1 MKLKKIAGII
11 AVVGM
16 ISSVGAIGVSAAA
29 EEMPVGYV
37 TVSVEKFTLGQGF
50 ILEPVKVP
58 YFEGETGAD
67 ITDRAL
73 GKENVNMGNGT
84 GSYISSI
91 ADDGFGTENIPQFII
106 DAVVSKGHEVDD
118 LREDEEWLSGMDYYA
133 MSGWNF
139 TVENQIP
146 SYGINDYVPE
156 NGDVLRWQYTIVG
169 YGADIGYDTS
179 YMAEWG
185 GMSSLIPETDRTEI
199 ISVLSEAAAAGLTE
213 SKEYKNALQI
223 CSDLSVTQSELD
235 RACSALNEIIK
246 SKTIFEY
253 NNFIFE
259 KTDKGLILK
268 EFKNASFETITIPKE
283 VNGVSVVGVSD
294 FAFGLCNVKSIDI
307 PDTLQFDLIGKNAFM
322 TSDMIRNF
330 KMPLGVNTLNDF
342 FEFIGA
348 TKENID
354 LIYSKIGNV
363 DISSQSSLS
372 GVVMQVLRLHN
383 ELNLPKLNQDKLD
396 LISYNGLTLNG
407 SENSIVKSYS
417 ETKNGMIYKISAGF
431 APGDATMD
439 GKVDLYDAIAIAG
452 YLLNPSSLTDEQI
465 AIADFNNNGN
475 TDIYDAI
482 AIAKTLM

>member
-11 AVVGM
+11 AVVSM
-16 ISSVGAIGVSAAA
+16 LASVGAVSASAA
-29 EEMPVGYV
+29 EELPEGYV
-37 TVSVEKFTLGQGF
+37 TVSVEKFTLGQKF

-58 YFEGETGAD
+58 FFKGETGSD
-67 ITDRAL
+67 ITDRAI
-73 GKENVNMGNGT
+73 GKENINMGSGT

-91 ADDGFGTENIPQFII
+91 ADDGFGKENIPQFII
-106 DAVVSKGHEVDD
+106 DTVISKGHEVDD
-118 LREDEEWLSGMDYYA
+118 LREDEAWLSGMDYYA

-146 SYGINDYVPE
+146 SFGINDYVPN

-179 YMAEWG
+179 YMSEWG
-185 GMSSLIPETDRTEI
+185 GMASLIPETDRTEI

-213 SKEYKNALQI
+213 IEEYKNTLQI

-235 RACSALNEIIK
+235 KACSVLNELIK
-246 SKTIFEY
+246 SQKIIEY

-268 EFKNASFETITIPKE
+268 EFKNTSFENITIPKE
-283 VNGVSVVGVSD
+283 VNGISVVGVSD
-294 FAFGLCNVKSIDI
+294 FAFGICNMKSIDI
-307 PDTLQFDLIGKNAFM
+307 PDTIQLNLIGKNAFM
-322 TSDMIRNF
+322 TSDMIKNF
-330 KMPLGVNTLNDF
+330 KMPSGVNTLNDF

-383 ELNLPKLNQDKLD
+383 ELELPKLNQDKLD
-396 LISYNGLTLNG
+396 LISYNGLALKG

-417 ETKNGMIYKISAGF
+417 ETKNGMIYKISEGF

-452 YLLNPSSLTDEQI
+452 YLLNPSFLTDEQI

-482 AIAKTLM
+482 AIAKTLI

>member
-1 MKLKKIAGII
+1 MKLKKIAGAI
-11 AVVGM
+11 AVVSM
-16 ISSVGAIGVSAAA
+16 IASISVVGASAAEKELPA
-29 EEMPVGYV
+29 GYV

-58 YFEGETGAD
+58 FFEGETGSD
-67 ITDRAL
+67 ITDRAI

-91 ADDGFGTENIPQFII
+91 ADDGFGKENIPQFII
-106 DAVVSKGHEVDD
+106 DAVISNGHEVDD
-118 LREDEEWLSGMDYYA
+118 LREDEAWLSGMDYYA

-139 TVENQIP
+139 TVENKIP
-146 SYGINDYVPE
+146 SYGINDYVPN

-179 YMAEWG
+179 YMSEWG
-185 GMSSLIPETDRTEI
+185 GMASLIPETDRTEI

-213 SKEYKNALQI
+213 SEEYKDALNI
-223 CSDLSVTQSELD
+223 CSDLSVTQPELD
-235 RACSALNEIIK
+235 KACIVLNEMIESQIIV
-246 SKTIFEY
+246 EY

-268 EFKNASFETITIPKE
+268 EFKNTSLENITIPKE

-307 PDTLQFDLIGKNAFM
+307 PDTLQFDLIDKNAFM

-330 KMPLGVNTLNDF
+330 KMPTGVNTLNDF

-354 LIYSKIGNV
+354 LIYNKIGNI
-363 DISSQSSLS
+363 DISSQTSLS

-383 ELNLPKLNQDKLD
+383 ELELPKLNQDKLD

-417 ETKNGMIYKISAGF
+417 ESKNEIIYKISSGF

-452 YLLNPSSLTDEQI
+452 YMINPSSLTDEQI
-465 AIADFNNNGN
+465 SIADFNNNGI
-475 TDIYDAI
+475 TDLYDAI